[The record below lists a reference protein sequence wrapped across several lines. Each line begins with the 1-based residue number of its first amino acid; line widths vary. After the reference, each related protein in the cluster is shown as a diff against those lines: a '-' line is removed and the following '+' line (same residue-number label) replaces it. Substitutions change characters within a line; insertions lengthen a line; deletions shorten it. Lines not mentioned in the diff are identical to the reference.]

1 MAYVYKHIRKDTN
14 EVFYIGIGK
23 TQKRMISNNARNNH
37 WKNIVN
43 KVGFEYKIIEDNLSW
58 ADACELEKQLIRGYG
73 RYDLGLGPLVNMTD
87 GGDGTNGIIYT
98 KERNEKISK
107 TLTGRVK
114 SKLSKEHIQKIRN
127 TALQNNIKGINTG
140 LGKTDEAEANRVRKV
155 IESQIGIPKP
165 QSGRSGILHS
175 QFGTCWITNETENKK
190 IKKTEIIPNG
200 WRLGRKTKWQ

>member
-1 MAYVYKHIRKDTN
+1 MAYVYKHIRKDTS

-23 TQKRMISNNARNNH
+23 TKKRMISNNARNNH

-58 ADACELEKQLIRGYG
+58 TDACELEKQLITEYG

-127 TALQNNIKGINTG
+127 TALQNIINGINTG
-140 LGKTDEAEANRVRKV
+140 LGKTDEAENNRVRK
-155 IESQIGIPKP
+155 IIKSQIGIPKP
-165 QSGRSGILHS
+165 QSGRSGILNS
-175 QFGTCWITNETENKK
+175 QFGTCWITNETENKR
-190 IKKTEIIPNG
+190 IKKIEIIPNG
-200 WRLGRKTKWQ
+200 WRLGIKKWR